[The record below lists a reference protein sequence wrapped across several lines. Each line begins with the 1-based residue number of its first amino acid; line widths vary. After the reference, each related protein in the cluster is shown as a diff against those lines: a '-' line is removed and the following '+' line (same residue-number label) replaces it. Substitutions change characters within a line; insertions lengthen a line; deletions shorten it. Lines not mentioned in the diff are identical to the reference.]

1 MRRVELHKY
10 GLGYSRVMQRKIDIV
25 RDLLIKGQDKK
36 ALSIASRWARL
47 GAYRDA
53 IKDAQSCQLSPSFYR
68 QIGKDPSETY
78 KKGIEALRK
87 HVRLEEN
94 AI

>member
-1 MRRVELHKY
+1 
-10 GLGYSRVMQRKIDIV
+10 MQRKIDIV
-25 RDLLIKGQDKK
+25 RDLLIKGQEKK
-36 ALSIASRWARL
+36 ALSIASKWARL

-68 QIGKDPSETY
+68 QIGKDPAETY
-78 KKGIEALRK
+78 KKGIEALKK
-87 HVRLEEN
+87 HVRLEKY